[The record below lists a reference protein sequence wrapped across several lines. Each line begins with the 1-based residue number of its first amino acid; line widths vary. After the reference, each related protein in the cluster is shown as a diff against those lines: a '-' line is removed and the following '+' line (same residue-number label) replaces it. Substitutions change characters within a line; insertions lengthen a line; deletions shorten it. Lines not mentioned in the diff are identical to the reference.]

1 MEEIPVYDKI
11 LIKDEEYHN
20 KLEGLRK
27 DIERLTEYNLDL
39 KLQVIEAKDKLH
51 KILSIINK

>member
-1 MEEIPVYDKI
+1 MEETPVYDKI
-11 LIKDEEYHN
+11 LVKDQEYYN
-20 KLEGLRK
+20 KLESLRK
-27 DIERLTEYNLDL
+27 DIERLREYNVNL